1 MTHADDIVERCSSK
15 YKFWTEVYEML
26 EKPFEYRA
34 PTDSELREFVIRYA
48 KKYK

>member
-1 MTHADDIVERCSSK
+1 MTHADDIVERCKSK

-34 PTDSELREFVIRYA
+34 PSQEELREFVIRYA

>member
-1 MTHADDIVERCSSK
+1 VTLADDIVERCSSK

-34 PTDSELREFVIRYA
+34 PTDAELREFIIRYA

>member
-1 MTHADDIVERCSSK
+1 MNRADDIVERCKSK

-34 PTDSELREFVIRYA
+34 PTDAELREFVIKYA
-48 KKYK
+48 EKYK